1 MNRMYVSVGRRLRAA
16 VMLVVVIAIGLAGS
30 MLAQASDIG
39 DIDVLALVPATP
51 GSPEGVVAHGSSV
64 FVSGPARFGTAGT
77 GPSAIQVF
85 DRRTG
90 TLKQTILVTGEN
102 LAFEHA
108 LSNMA
113 WGGAGRLFA
122 LSTQLGLIYF
132 TKQGLDYAQV
142 GYGDPVPDLPI
153 CPFSGSCS
161 PTAFDMPPIVNDV
174 VFDPQ
179 GYAYVTDSLQA
190 TIWRYAPGGGA
201 AQIWFQSAQFEGG
214 GPIPF
219 GANGIRLN
227 RERTHVYVAISSSAA
242 NPAQGTIYR
251 LPLVDQ
257 PTEADLAV
265 IHTYIAGE
273 MPDQL
278 AFDSVGNL
286 YVSLALSN
294 QISVLA
300 ANGTETVR
308 YASAPGDAIPL
319 DNPAGIAFDA
329 RTRSLLIVNHAL
341 LSGDPNHF
349 AVLRMFVDDPG
360 AQLFDPDSSETEF
373 GE

>member
-1 MNRMYVSVGRRLRAA
+1 MS
-16 VMLVVVIAIGLAGS
+16 
-30 MLAQASDIG
+30 
-39 DIDVLALVPATP
+39 
-51 GSPEGVVAHGSSV
+51 
-64 FVSGPARFGTAGT
+64 
-77 GPSAIQVF
+77 
-85 DRRTG
+85 
-90 TLKQTILVTGEN
+90 
-102 LAFEHA
+102 
-108 LSNMA
+108 
-113 WGGAGRLFA
+113 
-122 LSTQLGLIYF
+122 
-132 TKQGLDYAQV
+132 
-142 GYGDPVPDLPI
+142 
-153 CPFSGSCS
+153 
-161 PTAFDMPPIVNDV
+161 NDV

-179 GYAYVTDSLQA
+179 AAY
-190 TIWRYAPGGGA
+190 
-201 AQIWFQSAQFEGG
+201 SA
-214 GPIPF
+214 
-219 GANGIRLN
+219 
-227 RERTHVYVAISSSAA
+227 V

-257 PTEADLAV
+257 PTEADRAV

-341 LSGDPNHF
+341 LSGRPQSLHSF
-349 AVLRMFVDDPG
+349 SIRIRLR
-360 AQLFDPDSSETEF
+360 QNSESRRLPAPTQA
-373 GE
+373 

>member
-16 VMLVVVIAIGLAGS
+16 IMLVVVIAIGLAGS

-360 AQLFDPDSSETEF
+360 TQLFDPDSSETEF

>member
-1 MNRMYVSVGRRLRAA
+1 
-16 VMLVVVIAIGLAGS
+16 
-30 MLAQASDIG
+30 
-39 DIDVLALVPATP
+39 
-51 GSPEGVVAHGSSV
+51 
-64 FVSGPARFGTAGT
+64 
-77 GPSAIQVF
+77 
-85 DRRTG
+85 
-90 TLKQTILVTGEN
+90 
-102 LAFEHA
+102 
-108 LSNMA
+108 
-113 WGGAGRLFA
+113 
-122 LSTQLGLIYF
+122 
-132 TKQGLDYAQV
+132 
-142 GYGDPVPDLPI
+142 
-153 CPFSGSCS
+153 
-161 PTAFDMPPIVNDV
+161 
-174 VFDPQ
+174 
-179 GYAYVTDSLQA
+179 
-190 TIWRYAPGGGA
+190 
-201 AQIWFQSAQFEGG
+201 
-214 GPIPF
+214 
-219 GANGIRLN
+219 
-227 RERTHVYVAISSSAA
+227 
-242 NPAQGTIYR
+242 
-251 LPLVDQ
+251 
-257 PTEADLAV
+257 

-308 YASAPGDAIPL
+308 YASAPDDAIPL